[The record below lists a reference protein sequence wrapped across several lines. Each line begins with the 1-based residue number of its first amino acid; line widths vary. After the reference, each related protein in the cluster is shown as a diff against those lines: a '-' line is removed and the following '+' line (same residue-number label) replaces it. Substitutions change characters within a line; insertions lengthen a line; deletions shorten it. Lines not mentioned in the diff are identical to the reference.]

1 MNSVIKKFS
10 FFQTLVISACLIC
23 GIFAINM
30 IVKNL
35 IVSDIKD
42 TLTSRIMDIRSSI
55 DVLNESIRRSAA
67 TNLNVLKS
75 QIKNISIDTLNKVN
89 INGVQ
94 TSTLMSNGVVLN
106 NNNKLIDEF
115 TKITGAVATVFVKQD
130 NDFYRV
136 ATSLLKEDG
145 TRAIGTFL
153 TKNSPAFQKIVNKER
168 YIGVAKLFGVN
179 YMTIYE
185 PIIIKEEVVGILFIA
200 YNFDRLYSVLENELK
215 KIKFGENGYL
225 YIIDTKD
232 EKISLHPTLKDRKIE
247 EFDNNLKSVFKDIIK
262 QKQGAISYE
271 FTEQDGTSHTKI
283 ATFTPFEDWNIIIS
297 TSANLDELLG
307 LNSTLRF
314 YLGLGAILL
323 LFTVLGVSYLII
335 RKTVNEPLVTIDKN
349 LSEFFAYANREKED
363 IVFENINTND
373 EFGQM
378 SKILSQNIDKTKASI
393 EEDKK
398 LIQETI
404 RVLGEF
410 EDGDLC
416 QRINIEV
423 SNPALIQLKSVL
435 NNMANNLEENIGDVL
450 DVLEQYANY
459 NYLKRIPTKDLK
471 EDLLKLANSVNIVGD
486 SITRLLVE
494 NKKNGLTLEKSSD
507 ILLENVSKLN
517 DSSNEVAASLEET
530 AAALEEITST
540 IRNTSQNV
548 TKMTELSNN
557 VTKSVKTGEKL
568 ATKTTSAMDEIN
580 NQVDLINEAITVIDN
595 IAFQTNILSLNAAV
609 EAATAGEAGKGF
621 AVVAQEVRNLAAR
634 SAEAAKEI
642 QALVEQATIKANEGK
657 EIATNMIEGYGELSE
672 NINQTMEL
680 IGGIQTS
687 SKEQLLGIEQI
698 SDAVNSL
705 DKQTQE
711 TANVASQ
718 TNAIAKVTDEIA
730 KTVVNNANAKEFIGK
745 DDVEAR
751 DINF

>member
-10 FFQTLVISACLIC
+10 FYQSLVISAILIC
-23 GIFAINM
+23 GIFSIN
-30 IVKNL
+30 IVVKSL
-35 IVSDIKD
+35 VIIDAER
-42 TLTSRIMDIRSSI
+42 TLTHRIEDIRTSI
-55 DVLNESIRRSAA
+55 DVLNESVKES
-67 TNLNVLKS
+67 TLVDLSVLKS
-75 QIKNISIDTLNKVN
+75 QIKNISIDASNKVN

-94 TSTLMSNGVVLN
+94 TSALMSNGLVLN

-115 TKITGAVATVFVKQD
+115 TKTTGAVATVFVKQN

-136 ATSLLKEDG
+136 ATSLRKEDG

-153 TKNSPAFQKIVNKER
+153 TKNSPAFQKIVNKEK

-179 YMTIYE
+179 YMTVYE
-185 PIIIKEEVVGILFIA
+185 PIIIKQEVIGILLVA
-200 YNFDRLYSVLENELK
+200 YNFDKLYSILETKLE
-215 KIKFGENGYL
+215 KIKFGKTGYL
-225 YIIDTKD
+225 FIINTKD
-232 EKISLHPTLKDRKIE
+232 EMVTLHPIIKNKKIE
-247 EFDNNLKSVFKDIIK
+247 ELDNNLKTAIKDIIK
-262 QKQGAISYE
+262 QNQGLIS
-271 FTEQDGTSHTKI
+271 TEIKGQDGIMRTKVNAF
-283 ATFTPFEDWNIIIS
+283 ATFEDWNIILS
-297 TSANLDELLG
+297 TSANLDELLE
-307 LNSTLRF
+307 LNHVLRTYSTF
-314 YLGLGAILL
+314 GAILL
-323 LFTVLGVSYLII
+323 LLIILGVSYLII
-335 RKTVNEPLVTIDKN
+335 KKTVNEPLVTIDKN

-373 EFGQM
+373 EFGRM

-423 SNPALIQLKSVL
+423 SNPALIQLKNVL
-435 NNMANNLEENIGDVL
+435 NNMANNLEDNIGEVL

-459 NYLKRIPTKDLK
+459 SYLKRIPTKDLK
-471 EDLLKLANSVNIVGD
+471 EDLLKLANSVNTVGD

-494 NKKNGLTLEKSSD
+494 NKKNGLTLEKSSH

-517 DSSNEVAASLEET
+517 DSSNAAAAGLEET

-540 IRNTSQNV
+540 VRNTSQNI

-557 VTKSVKTGEKL
+557 VTKSVKVGEKL

-580 NQVDLINEAITVIDN
+580 SQVKLINEAITVIDN

-642 QALVEQATIKANEGK
+642 EALVEQATIKANEGK
-657 EIATNMIEGYGELSE
+657 EIATSMIEGYGELSE

-680 IGGIQTS
+680 ISGIQNS

-698 SDAVNSL
+698 NDAVNSL

-730 KTVVNNANAKEFIGK
+730 KTVVNNANSKEFIGK

>member
-1 MNSVIKKFS
+1 M
-10 FFQTLVISACLIC
+10 
-23 GIFAINM
+23 IF
-30 IVKNL
+30 
-35 IVSDIKD
+35 
-42 TLTSRIMDIRSSI
+42 I
-55 DVLNESIRRSAA
+55 D
-67 TNLNVLKS
+67 
-75 QIKNISIDTLNKVN
+75 
-89 INGVQ
+89 
-94 TSTLMSNGVVLN
+94 
-106 NNNKLIDEF
+106 
-115 TKITGAVATVFVKQD
+115 
-130 NDFYRV
+130 
-136 ATSLLKEDG
+136 
-145 TRAIGTFL
+145 
-153 TKNSPAFQKIVNKER
+153 
-168 YIGVAKLFGVN
+168 
-179 YMTIYE
+179 
-185 PIIIKEEVVGILFIA
+185 
-200 YNFDRLYSVLENELK
+200 
-215 KIKFGENGYL
+215 
-225 YIIDTKD
+225 
-232 EKISLHPTLKDRKIE
+232 
-247 EFDNNLKSVFKDIIK
+247 
-262 QKQGAISYE
+262 
-271 FTEQDGTSHTKI
+271 
-283 ATFTPFEDWNIIIS
+283 
-297 TSANLDELLG
+297 LLG

-314 YLGLGAILL
+314 YLGLGAILF

-373 EFGQM
+373 EFGRM

-423 SNPALIQLKSVL
+423 SNPALVQLKSVL
-435 NNMANNLEENIGDVL
+435 NNMAKNLEENIDNVL

-507 ILLENVSKLN
+507 ILLENISKLN
-517 DSSNEVAASLEET
+517 DSSNEVAAGLEET
-530 AAALEEITST
+530 AVALEEITST
-540 IRNTSQNV
+540 IRNSSQNV

-557 VTKSVKTGEKL
+557 VTKSVKIGEKL

-580 NQVDLINEAITVIDN
+580 NQVHLINEAIVVIDN
-595 IAFQTNILSLNAAV
+595 IGFQTNILSLNAAI
-609 EAATAGEAGKGF
+609 EAAIVGEAGKGF
-621 AVVAQEVRNLAAR
+621 AVVAQEVRNLAVR
-634 SAEAAKEI
+634 SAEVAKEI

-687 SKEQLLGIEQI
+687 LKEQLVGIEQI

-705 DKQTQE
+705 DKQTQK
-711 TANVASQ
+711 TVDVASQ
-718 TNAIAKVTDEIA
+718 TNAIAKN
-730 KTVVNNANAKEFIGK
+730 VVNNANDKEFIGK
-745 DDVEAR
+745 DNVEAR
-751 DINF
+751 DINL

>member
-75 QIKNISIDTLNKVN
+75 QIKNISIDTSSKVN

-94 TSTLMSNGVVLN
+94 TSTLMSNGIVLN
-106 NNNKLIDEF
+106 NDNKLIDEF

-153 TKNSPAFQKIVNKER
+153 TKNNPAFQKIVNKER

-200 YNFDRLYSVLENELK
+200 YNFDALYSILEDELK

-247 EFDNNLKSVFKDIIK
+247 EFDNNLKSVFKAIIK

-373 EFGQM
+373 EFGRM

-471 EDLLKLANSVNIVGD
+471 EDLLKLANSANIVGD

-517 DSSNEVAASLEET
+517 DSSNEAAAGLEET

-621 AVVAQEVRNLAAR
+621 AVVAQEVRNLASR

-642 QALVEQATIKANEGK
+642 QALIEQATIKANEGK

-672 NINQTMEL
+672 NINQTIEL

-751 DINF
+751 DIGL

>member
-10 FFQTLVISACLIC
+10 FFQSLVISTCLIC
-23 GIFAINM
+23 GIFGINI

-42 TLTSRIMDIRSSI
+42 TLTSRIIDIRSSI
-55 DVLNESIRRSAA
+55 DVLNESIRRSAI

-75 QIKNISIDTLNKVN
+75 QIKNISIDTSNKVT

-153 TKNSPAFQKIVNKER
+153 TKNSPAFQKIVNKEK
-168 YIGVAKLFGVN
+168 YIGVAKLFGKN
-179 YMTIYE
+179 YMTSYE
-185 PIIIKEEVVGILFIA
+185 PIIIKQEVVGILFIA
-200 YNFDRLYSVLENELK
+200 YNFDALYSILEDELK

-247 EFDNNLKSVFKDIIK
+247 EFDNNLKSVFKAIIK

-314 YLGLGAILL
+314 YLGFGAILL
-323 LFTVLGVSYLII
+323 LFTVLGASYLII

-373 EFGQM
+373 EFGRM

-423 SNPALIQLKSVL
+423 SNPALVQLKSVL

-486 SITRLLVE
+486 SITKMLIE

-517 DSSNEVAASLEET
+517 DSSNETAAGLEET

-548 TKMTELSNN
+548 TKMTELSSN

-621 AVVAQEVRNLAAR
+621 AVVAQEVRNLASR

-680 IGGIQTS
+680 IGGIQNS

-698 SDAVNSL
+698 SDAVNTL

-711 TANVASQ
+711 TANVSSQ
-718 TNAIAKVTDEIA
+718 TNAIAKITDEIA

-751 DINF
+751 DIGL